1 MMYRKEPVVRKP
13 VIRQIS
19 MFDIMKADIEP
30 GTCVGPESCGRELR
44 FQDAYGMQHQDV
56 IVQNPYQP
64 EVLRV
69 MRIHQ
74 PVRKKARKEPCG
86 LVFAYGNTITGVY
99 GKEVFDPDRENR
111 FRMWAVA

>member
-1 MMYRKEPVVRKP
+1 MYRKKPVVRKP

-30 GTCVGPESCGRELR
+30 GTCVGPENCGRELS

-74 PVRKKARKEPCG
+74 PVRRKTGKEPCG
-86 LVFAYGNTITGVY
+86 LVFAYGSTITRVY
-99 GKEVFDPDRENR
+99 GKEVFDPDRKNR